1 MPAKSARTGLPYWV
15 VAGGFGAL
23 LALGIAVAVVI
34 YFRLIRYERVAA
46 QHVPRDA
53 AFVVRL
59 DVEQAI
65 VYEPFRRHLLPLAD
79 RGRVG
84 ANAGP
89 ARVLDPRLERIK
101 RHTGIELAVDMRE
114 LLFARGPSERE
125 WLLVIGGKFPKQGVV
140 KGLHTVLLE
149 EGVQAELA
157 PGEHVVTLPSGSVLG
172 QAEDGALL
180 FASGRAWLDGALRA
194 QAIPPELGLN
204 VGQAA
209 ALAATSRGLPALP
222 AIWSIFDPAL
232 TAELSVQQL
241 RGELALAA
249 VPTLRARIRLAP
261 GASAAAAEARLRD
274 WTRGARMASA
284 EQNAPGGQP
293 SAGKGLEVSRG
304 GEAELRIEGPWP
316 RENLDGALESFGR
329 WLAKSVAP

>member
-1 MPAKSARTGLPYWV
+1 MAAKGARTGLPYWA

-23 LALGIAVAVVI
+23 LALGIAGAVVI

-79 RGRVG
+79 RGR
-84 ANAGP
+84 APNAGA
-89 ARVLDPRLERIK
+89 ARVLEPRLERIK

-125 WLLVIGGKFPKQGVV
+125 WLLVIAGKFPKQGVV
-140 KGLHTVLLE
+140 KGLHTVLHE
-149 EGVQAELA
+149 EGVQTELS
-157 PGEHVVTLPSGSVLG
+157 PGEQSLTLPSGSVLA

-180 FASGRAWLDGALRA
+180 FASGRAWLDGALRS
-194 QAIPPELGLN
+194 QAIPLELGLN

-209 ALAATSRGLPALP
+209 AFAATSRGLALLP
-222 AIWSIFDPAL
+222 AVWSIFDPAL
-232 TAELSVQQL
+232 AAELQVQQL
-241 RGELALAA
+241 SGELELAA

-284 EQNAPGGQP
+284 ARTATSGQP
-293 SAGKGLEVSRG
+293 RAVKRLEVSRG

-316 RENLDGALESFGR
+316 RENLDGALESFGH
-329 WLAKSVAP
+329 WLLKSVAP

>member
-1 MPAKSARTGLPYWV
+1 M

-23 LALGIAVAVVI
+23 LALGIAVAVTI

-79 RGRVG
+79 RGRSG
-84 ANAGP
+84 AKAGP
-89 ARVLDPRLERIK
+89 ARVLEPRLERIK

-114 LLFARGPSERE
+114 LLFARGPTERE

-140 KGLHTVLLE
+140 KGLHAVLRE
-149 EGVQAELA
+149 EGVQAELL
-157 PGEHVVTLPSGSVLG
+157 PGERSLAFASGAAIG

-180 FASGRAWLDGALRA
+180 FASGRAWLDGALSS
-194 QAIPPELGLN
+194 QAAPTGLDLN

-209 ALAATSRGLPALP
+209 ALAATSRGLALLP
-222 AIWSIFDPAL
+222 AVWSVFEPAL
-232 TAELSVQQL
+232 TTELRIQQL
-241 RGELALAA
+241 SGELALAA
-249 VPTLRARIRLAP
+249 VPTLRARVRLEP
-261 GASAAAAEARLRD
+261 GASAAAAEQLLRD
-274 WTRGARMASA
+274 WTRGARMAPA
-284 EQNAPGGQP
+284 EQKAPSGRLRG
-293 SAGKGLEVSRG
+293 AEGLEVSRRG
-304 GEAELRIEGPWP
+304 GAELQIEGPWP
-316 RENLDGALESFGR
+316 RENLDRALESFGL
-329 WLAKSVAP
+329 WLPKSVAP